1 MHLRHLLAL
10 AAIVSL
16 AAPSV
21 AAADFAHT
29 ITPGESLDSIAA
41 ADGLSVSELA
51 AENGLDPS
59 ATIHVG
65 HTLMIPPRDTSSA
78 TSSDSGSGSASG
90 SGTSDSAGSS
100 STASGTSADA
110 GTYVVQPGD
119 TLSDIAAREG
129 TTVAA
134 LADANGLDPS
144 GLLRAGRMLQLSGS
158 GSSSSDSGSSSS
170 GSSSADTSQTG
181 SDTTSS
187 DGSAPV
193 PTAEHVSASEVGS
206 IADANGVPPSLA
218 KAIGW
223 QESGFNNDVV
233 SGADARGVM
242 QILPGTWDWIQNNL
256 TPSNPLAPASA
267 SENVRGGVLLLHSLL
282 SSTGGD
288 AAMAAAGYYQG
299 LGSVRQRGMFSDTQ
313 QYVNSVMALRQRFG
327 GP

>member
-1 MHLRHLLAL
+1 MHLRHLLPL

-65 HTLMIPPRDTSSA
+65 HTVMIPPRDAASA
-78 TSSDSGSGSASG
+78 TSSDSGSGSS
-90 SGTSDSAGSS
+90 TSDSSGSS
-100 STASGTSADA
+100 SAGGSTTSADSGA
-110 GTYVVQPGD
+110 YVVQPGD
-119 TLSDIAAREG
+119 TLSDIAAHEG

-134 LADANGLDPS
+134 LADANGLDPN

-158 GSSSSDSGSSSS
+158 GSSSGDSGSSSG
-170 GSSSADTSQTG
+170 GSSSADTSQTA

-233 SGADARGVM
+233 SSADARGVM

-256 TPSNPLAPASA
+256 TPNNPLAPA
-267 SENVRGGVLLLHSLL
+267 
-282 SSTGGD
+282 
-288 AAMAAAGYYQG
+288 
-299 LGSVRQRGMFSDTQ
+299 
-313 QYVNSVMALRQRFG
+313 
-327 GP
+327 